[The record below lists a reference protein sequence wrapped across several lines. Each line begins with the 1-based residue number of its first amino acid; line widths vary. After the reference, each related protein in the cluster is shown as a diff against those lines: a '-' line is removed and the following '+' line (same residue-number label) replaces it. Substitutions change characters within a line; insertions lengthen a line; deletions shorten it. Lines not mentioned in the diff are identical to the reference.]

1 MIFKILLSYICGYVN
16 ISVEGYFIERFINM
30 CISKRILLWNTKR
43 EKSTYLQTNISI
55 KDFKRIKEIAQ
66 KTKCRININK
76 KRGLPFM
83 LNKYKKRKIFVL
95 ALLVIIISILATS
108 RYIWNIEIIG
118 NEKIKTEE
126 ILQQLNE
133 KGIVIGAEKSKI
145 DPEEIIRKIRL
156 KRDDIA
162 WMSIDLNGTNAIIK
176 IVENTEKPEILDKN
190 DYCNIVA
197 NKSGV
202 ITKINA
208 RTGTPVVKIG
218 DVVTKDTILV
228 GRMDGGKI
236 YRNQICS

>member
-55 KDFKRIKEIAQ
+55 KDFKRIKKIAK
-66 KTKCRININK
+66 KTKCRTKINRK
-76 KRGLPFM
+76 KGLPFI
-83 LNKYKKRKIFVL
+83 LNKYKKRKIFVI
-95 ALLVIIISILATS
+95 ALILITISIIGTS
-108 RYIWNIEIIG
+108 RYIWNIEIQG
-118 NEKIKTEE
+118 NEKINTEE
-126 ILQQLNE
+126 ILKQLNE
-133 KGIVIGAEKSKI
+133 EGIVIGAEKTKI
-145 DPEEIIRKIRL
+145 NTEEIIRQIRL
-156 KRDDIA
+156 KRNDIA

-176 IVENTEKPEILDKN
+176 IVENTEKPAIINKN
-190 DYCNIVA
+190 DYCNIVS

-208 RTGTPVVKIG
+208 KNGTPVVKVG

-228 GRMDGGKI
+228 GRMDGRKI
-236 YRNQICS
+236 YRNKICA